1 MSVAFITMGK
11 FAPAGGLGGGGGGAP
26 QMLQEEV
33 KPRLLITGVEYT
45 KKKRKINES
54 IIINITDIEVK

>member
-1 MSVAFITMGK
+1 MSVAFVTMGK
-11 FAPAGGLGGGGGGAP
+11 FSGAGTGGGGGAP

-54 IIINITDIEVK
+54 IIINITDVEVK